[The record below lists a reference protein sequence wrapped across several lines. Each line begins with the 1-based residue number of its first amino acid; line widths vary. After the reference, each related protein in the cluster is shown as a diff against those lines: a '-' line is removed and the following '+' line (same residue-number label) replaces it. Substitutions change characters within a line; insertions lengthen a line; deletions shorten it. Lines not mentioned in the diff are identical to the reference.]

1 MAKSPNTT
9 PSNNNDPKRPWSIS
23 HSYSYSYPDYANNAF
38 LRAILTHGEKQPK
51 HLPLSEAQ
59 RIETENEL
67 AWQDYVES
75 EFIQTMLTY
84 PDAEAIIKRI
94 MKQGEN
100 PND

>member
-9 PSNNNDPKRPWSIS
+9 PSNNNDPKQPWSIS

-38 LRAILTHGEKQPK
+38 LRAILAHGESQPK
-51 HLPLSEAQ
+51 HPPLSEQQ

-67 AWQDYVES
+67 AWLDYVES

-94 MKQGEN
+94 MKQGE

>member
-9 PSNNNDPKRPWSIS
+9 PSNNNDPEKPWSIS

-38 LRAILTHGEKQPK
+38 LRAILNHQDSPRKLTK
-51 HLPLSEAQ
+51 AQ
-59 RIETENEL
+59 QIETENEL
-67 AWQDYVES
+67 AWIDYVES

-94 MKQGEN
+94 MKQGE